1 MSACAPAIPRGHA
14 ACAVPAQRSMLSRR
28 HRDGRMSVVPSST
41 PKLKQWMIE
50 QVDSEKYPGLVW
62 EDRKLGMFR
71 IPWKHANHQDYRHDK
86 DAAIFEAW
94 ARFKGPC
101 RDLRNLNPRT
111 WKSRLRCALHKS
123 SDFVEVPERSQLNNY
138 QPYKVY
144 KIVDSSFSQERM
156 SPSIHLLA
164 VKLEINDSDG
174 MENSQQSSPGTQLGV
189 SEQQAECEVPPLHYQ
204 QAESD
209 SSCEPFSG
217 FEASPPEEACVENTS
232 LKWRLPA
239 PDRDDPVA
247 LGIPSLTNRACSIYT
262 PTDGAPANPLRAVA
276 GPAADWTGHNGDPKS
291 VRKRQPINWRHSATR
306 ANRSAANVTK
316 LTLRVRQGVHPIMTE
331 SVLHHVARQPTDPP
345 IRLRRFSVTTAGER
359 FPAKNSQ
366 RLDLGESLMAVN
378 VNWSPNKALLL
389 VFEAK
394 T

>member
-1 MSACAPAIPRGHA
+1 
-14 ACAVPAQRSMLSRR
+14 
-28 HRDGRMSVVPSST
+28 MSVVPSST

-101 RDLRNLNPRT
+101 RDWRNLNPRT

-156 SPSIHLLA
+156 SPSIHLLT
-164 VKLEINDSDG
+164 VKLEMNDSDG

-204 QAESD
+204 QVESD

-217 FEASPPEEACVENTS
+217 FEASPPEEACIENTS

-239 PDRDDPVA
+239 HNRES
-247 LGIPSLTNRACSIYT
+247 PSCAIDLST
-262 PTDGAPANPLRAVA
+262 VKMEE
-276 GPAADWTGHNGDPKS
+276 NGS
-291 VRKRQPINWRHSATR
+291 VGMESSQPSSPCRGRGTSEQQVESD
-306 ANRSAANVTK
+306 SAAPTSQQMENDSGCDPSSDSERSTHK
-316 LTLRVRQGVHPIMTE
+316 EFSAGSPLPDPGLESSMEGRV
-331 SVLHHVARQPTDPP
+331 
-345 IRLRRFSVTTAGER
+345 
-359 FPAKNSQ
+359 
-366 RLDLGESLMAVN
+366 
-378 VNWSPNKALLL
+378 
-389 VFEAK
+389 
-394 T
+394 